1 MGNRIKSREIVLQIL
16 YCLNFYNKK
25 IDDYEE
31 VIDEFNMEFK
41 ENDEEIGIEFLD
53 KQYCLEVL
61 SGIKFNQFEI
71 DELIQKNLKKWTI
84 ERLSKIDISV
94 LRLATYEM
102 KFESLDPRIAIN
114 EALEL
119 VKKYGNDKSVP
130 YINGVLNSIK
140 EITLERQ

>member
-1 MGNRIKSREIVLQIL
+1 MGNRSKSREIILQIL
-16 YCLNFYNKK
+16 FCLNFYNKK
-25 IDDYEE
+25 IDEYEE
-31 VIDEFNMEFK
+31 VIDEFTTEFK
-41 ENDEEIGIEFLD
+41 QNDEEIGIEFLD
-53 KQYCLEVL
+53 KKFCLEVL
-61 SGIKFNQFEI
+61 SGIKFNEFEI
-71 DELIQKNLKKWTI
+71 DELIQQNLKKWKL
-84 ERLSKIDISV
+84 ERLSKVDLSV